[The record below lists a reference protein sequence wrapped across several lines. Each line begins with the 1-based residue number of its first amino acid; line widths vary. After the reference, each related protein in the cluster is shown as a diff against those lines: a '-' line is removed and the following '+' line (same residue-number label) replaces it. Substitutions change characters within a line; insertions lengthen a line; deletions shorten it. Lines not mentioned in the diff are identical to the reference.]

1 MAKKKNNLPPLMQV
15 YLEQQ
20 TAPKIR
26 EELGKDWILYGDG
39 IYQNMYPQFI
49 NDLYYNSSTHAAI
62 VNATAEMIAGED
74 LVFDSEET
82 QTEAYISMK
91 QFIENAN
98 GNETL
103 HEVWKKIS
111 FDIKLHGAFAINIIW
126 SRDRTRIAEIYHVP
140 VERLR
145 VGRPDKL
152 GKITKYYISTDWGN
166 YRKKEHMPYS
176 VPAFDINDR
185 TSPSQIIY
193 SGTYSPGMDIYYT
206 PDYASAT
213 NWCLTDQLTSEFHL
227 SNIKNG
233 FSPSYF
239 ISMNNGIP
247 SEEERI
253 AIENQIKNKF
263 SGATNA
269 GKFVLSFNDDASRQP
284 TITPVEVSNAD
295 KQYTVLN
302 ELCIQNIMIGHRVT
316 SPMLLGVKT
325 EGQLGGRNE
334 LLEAFDLY
342 LNTVI
347 IPYQKVLMKAINK
360 ILIVN
365 GINLKVNVKQTSPI
379 STRFDLDTLKDVMTQ
394 DEIRDELGLEPL
406 ADNDETA
413 NDYKHK
419 YAKVGTQIT
428 DGKELPVF
436 DTIEEAIDKARE
448 IGCDGYHEH
457 TQDGKTVY
465 MPCENHDDI
474 TALNDCNCNKT
485 EFITPNP
492 CQTGYEPYGHK
503 IKDGRKVPNCV
514 PIDATELDKFLM
526 TYGDDLDMEK
536 WDLVHEEKVEEE
548 PTDFDWEKNIN
559 DVVAKKI
566 ELASTGTARPN
577 AKSDQ
582 DGISKKT
589 YDFYRVRY
597 VYATDNFLTNKTGKR
612 REFCQKMLAANKIY
626 RKEDI
631 LRMNKLAVN
640 PGWGPKGANTY
651 DIFKFKG
658 GGNCHHF
665 WLRQIYRTKLAIG
678 VSTKI
683 EDAEIVGTTKAR
695 QEGFYPEKNDAR
707 VSKAPKRMPNKG
719 FLKPR

>member
-20 TAPKIR
+20 TSPKIA
-26 EELGKDWILYGDG
+26 EEMGTDWILYGDG
-39 IYQNMYPQFI
+39 VYKNMYPQFI
-49 NDLYYNSSTHAAI
+49 TDLYYNSSTHSAI

-74 LVFDSEET
+74 LVTDVEDT
-82 QTEAYISMK
+82 QAEAYLKLK
-91 QFIENAN
+91 QFMENAN

-111 FDIKLHGAFAINIIW
+111 FDIKLHGSFALNIIW
-126 SRDRTRIAEIYHVP
+126 SKDRTQIAEIYHVP

-145 VGRPDKL
+145 VGKPDKL
-152 GKITKYYISTDWGN
+152 GRIVKYYISTDWGN
-166 YRKKEHMPYS
+166 YRRKEHQPYS
-176 VPAFDINDR
+176 VPAFNVNDR

-213 NWCLTDQLTSEFHL
+213 NWCLTDQLVAEFHL

-247 SEEERI
+247 SQEERL
-253 AIENQIKNKF
+253 AIENQIKTKF
-263 SGATNA
+263 TGASNA

-302 ELCIQNIMIGHRVT
+302 ELTIQNIMIGHRVT

-347 IPYQKVLMKAINK
+347 IPYQKVLMKTINK
-360 ILIVN
+360 ILSIN
-365 GINLKVNVKQTSPI
+365 DINLKIDVKQTSPI

-394 DEIRDELGLEPL
+394 DEIREELGLEPL
-406 ADNDETA
+406 AQGEETA
-413 NDYKHK
+413 DRRF
-419 YAKVGTQIT
+419 AQVGTQVA

-448 IGCDGYHEH
+448 MGCDGYHEH
-457 TQDGKTVY
+457 SQDGKTVY
-465 MPCENHDDI
+465 MPCENHEQI
-474 TALNDCNCNKT
+474 TALNDCDCEKT
-485 EFITPNP
+485 DLISPNP
-492 CQTGYEPYGHK
+492 CQPGYEPYGHK

-514 PIDATELDKFLM
+514 PIDASELDKFLA
-526 TYGDDLDMEK
+526 TYGEPLDDNWE
-536 WDLVHEEKVEEE
+536 LVHEENSEGEKSEF
-548 PTDFDWEKNIN
+548 DFEDAIN
-559 DVVAKKI
+559 KAVTQKI
-566 ELASTGTARPN
+566 ELANTGRAIPN
-577 AKSDQ
+577 ARSEQ

-597 VYATDNFLTNKTGKR
+597 IYAEDEFLARKKPGNS
-612 REFCQKMLAANKIY
+612 REFCKKMMAAKKVY

-631 LRMNKLAVN
+631 VKMSTLPVN
-640 PGWGPKGANTY
+640 PGWGPNGSDTY
-651 DIFKFKG
+651 DIFRFKG
-658 GGNCHHF
+658 GANCHHY
-665 WLRQIYRTKLAIG
+665 WLRQIYRTKLDIG

-683 EDAEIVGTTKAR
+683 EDAQIIGITKAR
-695 QEGFYPEKNDAR
+695 SEGFYPKKNDAR

-719 FLKPR
+719 FL